1 MIQAE
6 PIGWWNTGFPLT
18 LLGAMA
24 VLLPHGLVQGLG
36 GRRTRSHA
44 LVAMAVLVSGLLL
57 LALGAGLFALIYGAR
72 GAEVSAAF
80 DAAPALTAW
89 FFLRLSGFTALLW
102 VPLLA
107 L

>member
-1 MIQAE
+1 
-6 PIGWWNTGFPLT
+6 
-18 LLGAMA
+18 
-24 VLLPHGLVQGLG
+24 
-36 GRRTRSHA
+36 
-44 LVAMAVLVSGLLL
+44 
-57 LALGAGLFALIYGAR
+57 AGLFALIYGAR

-107 L
+107 LSWFGMAQGVEKRKGEDVAREASR